1 MKIKIFF
8 LLINFITNLAQYRVS
23 FSSHSR
29 EVISVDTKYLE
40 TYYKKDDKIL
50 YLFNTF
56 DLDKNKYLSFDEL
69 FLFQQLTDPQLPLTT
84 RDYQIICRALSA
96 DKKYG
101 LDYYQFATTYYE
113 LSDQLGTNITK
124 DFNII
129 NKLVSSPY
137 FSRSF

>member
-8 LLINFITNLAQYRVS
+8 LLINFITNLEQYRVS

-29 EVISVDTKYLE
+29 EVISVDSKYLE

-84 RDYQIICRALSA
+84 RALSA